1 MSKKQVA
8 AIGAAVPA
16 TIYQRNDLLLQL
28 VTEIHQVVTK
38 QMGGGLVGND
48 LPKPPRPT
56 KKETAENPGAYYK
69 TADDPLAG
77 FAPVVDVIDLFSDK
91 RYDVELGRDVSIS
104 GFVGGTLYEWATR
117 DLQAFLAWFQM
128 VHEGTPLN
136 LSKLHPEQRFK
147 MGIPG

>member
-1 MSKKQVA
+1 MSKKAVA
-8 AIGAAVPA
+8 AIGAVPA
-16 TIYQRNDLLLQL
+16 TIDQRDDRLLQL

-56 KKETAENPGAYYK
+56 KKETAENPGAYYG
-69 TADDPLAG
+69 TEDDPMAG
-77 FAPVVDVIDLFSDK
+77 YAPVPDVIDLFCAK
-91 RYDVELGRDVSIS
+91 RYDPELGRDVSIS
-104 GFVGGTLYEWATR
+104 GFVGGTLYEWAAR
-117 DLQAFLAWFQM
+117 DLSAFLAWFQM